1 MLAPMGRDAALI
13 EQSLRTDDISCS
25 AVASVDALCATL
37 TDDVGAVIIFE
48 EALPGAAL
56 TKLVARLVL
65 QPAWSNFPLIIL
77 TASGV
82 SDAMSRIYSRLSV
95 NNYVTL
101 IQRPLHPLTL
111 RSAVH
116 VALSARAR
124 QYELR
129 DVLKHLTLQDEVVRR
144 ANSALEASNSDLQQF
159 VYAASHDLKEPLRM
173 IVNFAQLTKKRYAEK
188 LDATG
193 NEFLDFI
200 LNGATRMSALLDDLL
215 AYSRASDFAEIR
227 VEPIDCNGVLGKTIA
242 NLTVAIEES
251 AATIVVPEP
260 LPVLMAHETHLIQ
273 LFQNLISNAIRY
285 RSPTRA
291 PEIKVSV
298 AAEEGFWRFAI
309 ADNGIGIDPE
319 FSQKIFLLFH
329 RLHGKNRPGTG
340 IGLALCERVVR
351 HYGGRIWVE
360 SELDRGAT
368 FYFTLPITE
377 ESTG

>member
-1 MLAPMGRDAALI
+1 MGRDAALI